1 MTTRLHLATA
11 TTPGAIALLQ
21 LVGPGATQVLSQLTG
36 KSDWADGRVR
46 LCGFDNIDEGLAVVR
61 HQGQAEPGDA
71 WVQLM
76 PHGGPRVVQR
86 LIDRLITLG
95 CVYEQTPDPREVYPE
110 AQSPIEAD
118 VLHTIAK
125 AASPAAIDLLAEQ
138 PARWRSWLALPEA
151 ERDAQRSTICERSAG
166 LDRLI
171 SPATVVVAGPANVG
185 KSTLTNALMGRDV
198 SIVADLPGTTR
209 DWVGGMVELASAT
222 PAAGDVQ
229 AVAVRWLDTP
239 GLRDSGDAIEQ
250 RAIALARRVVTDA
263 DVLIAMRDAQTDWP
277 TDDALPRTPDL
288 WVENKCD
295 GLRQTPA
302 ADAGDAGHT
311 ASAPLRISATKRYG
325 LDTLQHLVL
334 AQLGLD
340 VLAGD
345 LPWAFSPTLR
355 ASLAGDA
362 CDLPAYLQTRND

>member
-1 MTTRLHLATA
+1 MTRLHLATA

-21 LVGPGATQVLSQLTG
+21 LVGPGALQVLSQLTG
-36 KSDWADGRVR
+36 KTDWADGRVR

-61 HQGQAEPGDA
+61 HPGQAEPGDA

-76 PHGGPRVVQR
+76 PHGGPRVMQR
-86 LIDRLITLG
+86 LIDRLIALG
-95 CVYEQTPDPREVYPE
+95 CVYEQTPDPCEVYPE
-110 AQSPIEAD
+110 AESPIEAD

-138 PARWRSWLALPEA
+138 PGQWRGWLALPEGQ
-151 ERDAQRSTICERSAG
+151 RDTQRTAILERSAV

-171 SPATVVVAGPANVG
+171 MPATVVVAGPANVG
-185 KSTLTNALMGRDV
+185 KSTLTNALMGRAV

-250 RAIALARRVVTDA
+250 RAIALARRVVADA
-263 DVLIAMRDAQTDWP
+263 DVLIAMRDAETDWP
-277 TDDALPRTPDL
+277 TEDALPRTPDL
-288 WVENKCD
+288 WVVNKCD
-295 GLRQTPA
+295 GLRETPA

-311 ASAPLRISATKRYG
+311 ASAPLRISAAKRYG
-325 LDTLQHLVL
+325 LDTLQHRVL

-362 CDLPAYLQTRND
+362 SDLSAYLQTRND